1 MNCSNIIFIKEI
13 QCLILE
19 NNEILVPGFIFYFSR
34 EKSILEDE
42 PPNIRLLSR
51 FKTGLASIFLE
62 TPAYQIIIKH
72 CYYRAY
78 FNTEIKQTEYI
89 LSTSARMM
97 EPLKFVL

>member
-1 MNCSNIIFIKEI
+1 M
-13 QCLILE
+13 
-19 NNEILVPGFIFYFSR
+19 
-34 EKSILEDE
+34 
-42 PPNIRLLSR
+42 
-51 FKTGLASIFLE
+51 E
-62 TPAYQIIIKH
+62 TLAYQIIIKH